1 MNNDLVIRFIERQ
14 CTIEEAREVLRWIE
28 ATEENKAVFCQM
40 QAVHASIGIDHSD
53 RTEKVSPEDVRKIM
67 KEISRKRYRLLPY
80 AAAVVCAV
88 VAVLLFIISPLN
100 ERNLSEYEKV
110 LAGIKD
116 I

>member
-67 KEISRKRYRLLPY
+67 KEILVNMKKSWPELKIKKRLL
-80 AAAVVCAV
+80 
-88 VAVLLFIISPLN
+88 
-100 ERNLSEYEKV
+100 
-110 LAGIKD
+110 
-116 I
+116 